1 MKSPRPTYGSLLT
14 GVCRLCDNTRNFEGK
29 ARTNMILAVVK
40 QAGVGIILFMALG
53 VAWGQNPPSATPEA
67 STGPARPRTDRATSY
82 YHYMLGRRY
91 RELAKIFNRS
101 GLVDRT
107 ISEYRQAIEADPDSL
122 FLRTELAEI
131 YATAGRWSDATA
143 ECQKVIESDPENVDA
158 HRLLG
163 NLYFHA
169 LGSKSGENLPQE
181 NIRKAILHLEFV
193 ARHKPEETNTLFTL
207 ARLYRMNN
215 QTEEA
220 ESAFKKILESE
231 PNSRNALG
239 SLARLY
245 SDQGEYEQV
254 VHLLGKVPEEELDNQ
269 SLAALAF
276 ALHQNGKLEEAGRKY
291 HKVLQRDPGNH
302 RVRRVY
308 VRALLATEDFAEAEK
323 QLKVLLEDNPE
334 NGDAY
339 RMLSEIHRRK
349 GKFREA
355 LQALE
360 EAKRLQPDSVE
371 VAYSEVILQET
382 LGEEEKAIAVIQE
395 VLARTRK
402 PAGNYTVAEANDR
415 AIFQE
420 RLGIAYRTLERFEEA
435 REAFSQMRRLGPA
448 QAPRAEAL
456 IIETLRIARKL
467 PQALDTA
474 RAAARKYP
482 RDRRLQVLAAT
493 LMGIHGQV
501 EEAVAQLK
509 KLQPEGQMD
518 RDITLQIAQVYLQ
531 AGQYEVAEQWIA
543 KALESSQDGRD
554 NEYAL
559 FMLGSIYERQK
570 RYELAEEKFKQVLA
584 VNPLNAGA
592 ANYLG
597 YMLADRGIR
606 LQESVRYIQKALQME
621 PQNGAFLDSLGWAYF
636 KLNNFDLAEVHL
648 EAAAK
653 RITRDPT
660 IHDHLGHLYYQ
671 TGRKQQ
677 ARDAWERALE
687 AWPGSQSN
695 DFDAQRAQKIRER
708 LKNIE
713 DQAAQQ

>member
-1 MKSPRPTYGSLLT
+1 
-14 GVCRLCDNTRNFEGK
+14 
-29 ARTNMILAVVK
+29 MILAAVK
-40 QAGVGIILFMALG
+40 LAGAGIILFMAMS
-53 VAWGQNPPSATPEA
+53 VAWGQKPPSATEEA
-67 STGPARPRTDRATSY
+67 STGAARPGTDRATSY

-107 ISEYRQAIEADPDSL
+107 ISEYRKAIEADPDSL
-122 FLRTELAEI
+122 FLRTELAEV
-131 YATAGRWSDATA
+131 YAIIGRWSDATA
-143 ECQKVIESDPENVDA
+143 ECQKVLEIDPENVEA

-163 NLYFHA
+163 NFYFHA
-169 LGSKSGENLPQE
+169 LGSKSAENLPQE

-193 ARHKPEETNTLFTL
+193 AHHKPEETNTLFTL

-220 ESAFKKILESE
+220 ESALKKTLESE
-231 PNSRNALG
+231 PDSRNALG

-254 VHLLGKVPEEELDNQ
+254 VRLLGKVPEEELDNQ
-269 SLAALAF
+269 LLAALAF

-291 HKVLQRDPGNH
+291 RKVLERDPSNH
-302 RVRRVY
+302 RVRRIY
-308 VRALLATEDFAEAEK
+308 VRALLAKEDFAEAEK
-323 QLKVLLEDNPE
+323 ELKVLLEDNPE

-339 RMLSEIHRRK
+339 RMLSDIHRRK
-349 GKFREA
+349 GKFLEA
-355 LQALE
+355 QKALE

-371 VAYSEVILQET
+371 VAYSEVILKET
-382 LGEEEKAIAVIQE
+382 MGEEEKAIAVIQE
-395 VLARTRK
+395 VLERTRK
-402 PAGNYTVAEANDR
+402 PSGNYTVAEANDR

-420 RLGIAYRTLERFEEA
+420 RLGMAYRTLEKFEEA
-435 REAFSQMRRLGPA
+435 REAFGHMRMLGPA

-467 PQALDTA
+467 PQALETA

-482 RDRRLQVLAAT
+482 QDRRLQVLEAT

-509 KLQPEGQMD
+509 KLQPEGQVD

-531 AGQYEVAEQWIA
+531 AGQYELAEQWIL
-543 KALESSQDGRD
+543 KALDSSEDARD

-570 RYELAEEKFKQVLA
+570 KYELAEEKFKQVLA
-584 VNPLNAGA
+584 VNPLNASV

-606 LQESVRYIQKALQME
+606 LRESVRYIQKALQI
-621 PQNGAFLDSLGWAYF
+621 G
-636 KLNNFDLAEVHL
+636 
-648 EAAAK
+648 
-653 RITRDPT
+653 
-660 IHDHLGHLYYQ
+660 
-671 TGRKQQ
+671 
-677 ARDAWERALE
+677 
-687 AWPGSQSN
+687 
-695 DFDAQRAQKIRER
+695 AQKRSFPGQPGMG
-708 LKNIE
+708 LL
-713 DQAAQQ
+713 QTAQF

>member
-1 MKSPRPTYGSLLT
+1 
-14 GVCRLCDNTRNFEGK
+14 
-29 ARTNMILAVVK
+29 MISAAVK
-40 QAGVGIILFMALG
+40 QAGVGIVLFMTMG
-53 VAWGQNPPSATPEA
+53 VAWGQSPQSATGEA
-67 STGPARPRTDRATSY
+67 STSSASPGTDRATSY

-91 RELAKIFNRS
+91 RELAKTFNRP
-101 GLVDRT
+101 GLVDQA
-107 ISEYRQAIEADPDSL
+107 ISEYRKAIEAGPDSL
-122 FLRTELAEI
+122 FLRTELADV
-131 YATAGRWSDATA
+131 YAIAGRWSDATA
-143 ECQKVIESDPENVDA
+143 ECHNVLEIDPENMDA

-169 LGSKSGENLPQE
+169 LGSKSAENLPQE
-181 NIRKAILHLEFV
+181 NIRKAIFYLEFV
-193 ARHKPEETNTLFTL
+193 AHHKPKETNTLFTL

-215 QTEEA
+215 QTKEA
-220 ESAFKKILESE
+220 ESTFKKILESE
-231 PNSRNALG
+231 PDSRNALG
-239 SLARLY
+239 SLAHLY

-254 VHLLGKVPEEELDNQ
+254 IRLLGEVPEEELGNRL
-269 SLAALAF
+269 LAALAF
-276 ALHQNGKLEEAGRKY
+276 ALHQTGKLEEAGRKY
-291 HKVLQRDPGNH
+291 RKVLDRDPGDH
-302 RVRRVY
+302 RVRRIY
-308 VRALLATEDFAEAEK
+308 VRALLAKRDFAEAEK
-323 QLKVLLEDNPE
+323 ELKVLLEGNPE

-349 GKFREA
+349 GRFLEA
-355 LQALE
+355 QKALE
-360 EAKRLQPDSVE
+360 EAKYLQPDSVE
-371 VAYSEVILQET
+371 VTYSEVILKET
-382 LGEEEKAIAVIQE
+382 MGEEEQAIAIIRE
-395 VLARTRK
+395 FLERTRK
-402 PAGNYTVAEANDR
+402 PSGNYTIAEANDR

-420 RLGIAYRTLERFEEA
+420 RLGMAYRTLERFEKA
-435 REAFSQMRRLGPA
+435 RETFGQMGMLGPA

-456 IIETLRIARKL
+456 IIETLRIGRKL
-467 PQALDTA
+467 PQALNTA
-474 RAAARKYP
+474 QAAARKYP
-482 RDRRLQVLAAT
+482 RDRRLQVLEAT
-493 LMGIHGQV
+493 LMGIHGRV

-509 KLQPEGQMD
+509 KLQPEDQVD

-531 AGQYEVAEQWIA
+531 AGQYELAEQWIF
-543 KALESSQDGRD
+543 KVLDSSQDSRD

-570 RYELAEEKFKQVLA
+570 KYELAEEKFKQVLA
-584 VNPLNAGA
+584 VNPFNAGA

-621 PQNGAFLDSLGWAYF
+621 PNNGAFLDSLGWAYF
-636 KLNNFDLAEVHL
+636 KLHNFDLAEVNL

-677 ARDAWERALE
+677 ARDSWERALE
-687 AWPGSQSN
+687 EWPVPQGN

-713 DQAAQQ
+713 EQVTQQ